1 VFYPAGMR
9 RGSILLLVLLVACWS
24 GKTEGDTITLAGSKG
39 EVTVRIEVADEPE
52 EQARGLMGRTEL
64 EDGYGMLFVWPESE
78 VRNFWMKDTL
88 IPLDLIAIDD
98 GKVVSVTTMQPCE
111 ADPCQ
116 RYRTEPARAA
126 LEVRAGW
133 AEDHGIEVGSTASSE
148 VLD

>member
-1 VFYPAGMR
+1 MR
-9 RGSILLLVLLVACWS
+9 RGSILLLVFLVACWS
-24 GKTEGDTITLAGSKG
+24 GRVEGETITLAGSNG
-39 EVTVRIEVADEPE
+39 EVTVRIEVADEPV
-52 EQARGLMGRTEL
+52 EQAQGLMGRTEL
-64 EDGYGMLFVWPESE
+64 EDGHGMLFVWSDSA
-78 VRNFWMKDTL
+78 VRTFWMKSTL

-98 GKVVSVTTMQPCE
+98 GRVVSITTMQPCE

-148 VLD
+148 VLA